1 MQETCLLILLSNIQH
16 FFYEEVIEEVVY
28 PDDVVIDE
36 TEVGALRPR
45 RGGDRV
51 NYRQLA
57 GYRE

>member
-1 MQETCLLILLSNIQH
+1 M
-16 FFYEEVIEEVVY
+16 Y

-51 NYRQLA
+51 NYRQLD